1 MGVGKEKGLLL
12 TGSIDG
18 VGSVSE
24 SRTIEVKTDPKNVG
38 ARINRNSKK
47 FVAFGFFIVAA
58 LILFGIALTGHQ
70 KNSGAD
76 ESGGAGTSS
85 TDQIGTALPP
95 SPPVKHV
102 SPANPFTHGG
112 GGPASAPAASAP
124 LSSTLANSLNNPNAP
139 GLNGGQQAPLS
150 EKQKYRQWLISQ
162 HYKDLEGKVLS
173 AQSAQESG
181 FGEQN
186 AGLQQGASIGQGA
199 SGTSS
204 YDPLAA
210 IRAAQAAAIAS
221 GSGQQVGP
229 GLFAQLKGQG
239 QDPNLQDQNKSFLA
253 DQKKGDD
260 GYLHAGVEGALGKH
274 ELLAGS
280 IIPAVL
286 ITAID
291 SDLPGIVTAMV
302 RQTIYDTLHPNRVV
316 IPQGAKLIGQYSPDV
331 AYGQSRALIAWNRII
346 FPNGSMLD
354 LQGMLGIDG
363 KGRSGFA
370 DQVDNHYL
378 KIFGSSVLV
387 SLLGA
392 GAQLSQP
399 QNAGAFNTPT
409 GSQQATAALAQG
421 LDNTGTQL
429 LQKNLGIQPTIKI
442 RAGYLFNVMVNRTMI
457 LPVYP
462 TQP

>member
-1 MGVGKEKGLLL
+1 MKEK
-12 TGSIDG
+12 
-18 VGSVSE
+18 SE
-24 SRTIEVKTDPKNVG
+24 SLYGDPEGPGCTLQVKTEPKNVG
-38 ARINRNSKK
+38 ARISHNSKK
-47 FVAFGFFIVAA
+47 FVGFIFVVVV
-58 LILFGIALTGHQ
+58 LLVFTGIALTGHQ
-70 KNSGAD
+70 KKSGD
-76 ESGGAGTSS
+76 DKNGGTGASS
-85 TDQIGTALPP
+85 KEQVGMAAPP
-95 SPPVKHV
+95 SPPPKPGNPVNPYV
-102 SPANPFTHGG
+102 PGGTSPAP
-112 GGPASAPAASAP
+112 APAASSP
-124 LSSTLANSLNNPNAP
+124 PGLTLGNALNNPNAP
-139 GLNGGQQAPLS
+139 GLNRGQQAPLS

-186 AGLQQGASIGQGA
+186 VGLQQVTGSGQGA
-199 SGTSS
+199 VGASV
-204 YDPLAA
+204 YDPLAV
-210 IRAAQAAAIAS
+210 IRAAQAVATP
-221 GSGQQVGP
+221 GVYGQQIDS
-229 GLFAQLKGQG
+229 GLLAQLKGEGQG
-239 QDPNLQDQNKSFLA
+239 ANSQDQNKSFLA
-253 DQKKGDD
+253 DQKKGND
-260 GYLHAGVEGALGKH
+260 GYLHAGVEEALGKH

-291 SDLPGIVTAMV
+291 SELPGVVTAMV
-302 RQTIYDTLHPNRVV
+302 RQTIYDTLHPDQVV
-316 IPQGAKLIGQYSPDV
+316 IPQGAKLIGQYSSNV

-354 LQGMLGIDG
+354 LQGMLGTDG
-363 KGRSGFA
+363 KGQSGFA
-370 DQVDNHYL
+370 DQVDNHYM
-378 KIFGSSVLV
+378 KIFGSSILI

-409 GSQQATAALAQG
+409 ASQQATAALAQG

-462 TQP
+462 IQQ